1 MSSRRPDT
9 PTEDAGFADGAAALS
24 VRDVHK
30 RFRSRQETVAALAG
44 VSLRV
49 LGGQITGLI
58 GPDGAGKTTLMRLA
72 AGLLLPDEGEIIAL
86 GRNVVEEPLE
96 VQAGVGY
103 MPQRF
108 GLYEDLTVQENLDL
122 YADLQGV
129 PHADRAARYEDLMH
143 MTGLA
148 PFTGRLA
155 GQLSGGMKQKLGL
168 ACTLIRP
175 PALLLLDEPTVGVDP
190 VSRRELWR
198 IVDGFVRDR
207 GAGVLLSTAYL
218 DEAERCHDVA
228 LLDGGKLIARGS
240 PQDFRRS
247 VEGRSFLVTAP
258 SIKTRELE
266 TRLSGRPGVTDAVV
280 SGDAVRVVINNAD
293 ATGESG
299 ALTAGIEGAKVE
311 AVAPRFEDSFIARLR
326 EHRIASAE
334 SPSEPR
340 TAASPPSRHGAYQGP
355 MIDVH
360 DLQRKFGDFYA
371 VKGVSFEVG
380 QGEVFGLLGANGA
393 GKTTTFRMLCG
404 LLPPS
409 AGELHVAGVNL
420 RRAPAAAR
428 ARIGYM
434 SQKFSLYGSLSVEQ
448 NLRFFASS
456 YGLVGRR
463 RAERIA
469 WALEEFQ
476 LGDEATVDSA
486 SLPLGYKQRLA
497 LACALMHEPDILF
510 LDEPTSGVDPLARR
524 EFWRQIN
531 AVAAAGVTVLVT
543 THFME
548 EVEYC
553 DRAAIMAA
561 GEILALG
568 APREIKQQAAAPDH
582 PHPTMEDAFI
592 HLIEAREASSQP
604 AGRDRGV
611 QGNGDRKPNALQAE
625 RHRGRSLRSADDD
638 RASLLKRRRS
648 SGAMRLRGLV
658 RKEFLQI
665 VRDPSSLAIA
675 FVLPIILL
683 LLFGYGVSLDVEHVP
698 IALVV
703 DHFDAD
709 SASLAGEFEG
719 SRYFRAVRMHG
730 MYAAQ
735 QALLAGEVDAIVHVR
750 ENFAERLRR
759 PQGAP
764 IQVIVNGMDANNSR
778 MISGYVQGAWGRW
791 LAAWA
796 RDQSISFVVPVDIEQ
811 RVWFNANLQSRHF
824 IVPGL
829 IALIMTLI
837 GALLT
842 ALVMAREWER
852 GTMEALL
859 VTPVGIHEVIFGKTL
874 PYYLL
879 GMGGMLL
886 SLLTAVWLFGVPM
899 RGSLWVLFG
908 TSSLFLL
915 TSLGMGLLISTVAK
929 SQFVAAQIAI
939 IVTYLP
945 AFILSGFIFDIGSMP
960 EALQLLTHVLP
971 ARYFVTILQTLFLA
985 GDVWSIL
992 VPNSLVLAAMA
1003 VLFLG
1008 LTRVNARKRLD

>member
-1 MSSRRPDT
+1 MSSRTPYS
-9 PTEDAGFADGAAALS
+9 PTEDAAIADKGAVLS

-30 RFRSRQETVAALAG
+30 GFRYRHETVEALAG

-72 AGLLLPDEGEIIAL
+72 AGLLLPDQGEIVAL
-86 GRNVVEEPLE
+86 GRNVAEEALE

-129 PHADRAARYEDLMH
+129 HRADRAARYEELMR

-198 IVDGFVRDR
+198 IVDGFVQNQ

-218 DEAERCHDVA
+218 DEAERCHDVV

-240 PQDFRRS
+240 PQEFRHS

-258 SIKTRELE
+258 VVKTRELE
-266 TRLSGRPGVTDAVV
+266 SRLSGRSGVTDAVV
-280 SGDAVRVVINNAD
+280 SGDAVRVVMDAGKTAD
-293 ATGESG
+293 AEKLV
-299 ALTAGIEGAKVE
+299 ADIEGAEVE
-311 AVAPRFEDSFIARLR
+311 GVSPRFEDSFIARLR
-326 EHRIASAE
+326 EHRNASVE
-334 SPSEPR
+334 PPSEPR
-340 TAASPPSRHGAYQGP
+340 TAASAPARHNAFKGP

-360 DLQRKFGDFYA
+360 DLQRKFGSFYA

-456 YGLVGRR
+456 YGLVGPR

-476 LGDEATVDSA
+476 LGEEAAVDSA

-582 PHPTMEDAFI
+582 PQPTMEDAFI
-592 HLIEAREASSQP
+592 HLIETHEASSQSS
-604 AGRDRGV
+604 GRDRSSP
-611 QGNGDRKPNALQAE
+611 GNDEQKPDALQAE
-625 RHRGRSLRSADDD
+625 RHRGRSLQSAGDD
-638 RASLLKRRRS
+638 RASLDGRRRS
-648 SGAMRLRGLV
+648 GGAMRLRGLV

-698 IALVV
+698 IALVI

-735 QALLAGEVDAIVHVR
+735 EALLAGDVDAIVHVR

-791 LAAWA
+791 LASWA
-796 RDQSISFVVPVDIEQ
+796 RDQSLSFVVPVEIEQ

-874 PYYLL
+874 PYYML

-886 SLLTAVWLFGVPM
+886 SLLVAVWLFGVPM
-899 RGSLWVLFG
+899 RGSLWALFG

-960 EALQLLTHVLP
+960 EALQILTRVLP

-985 GDVWSIL
+985 GDVWSIIA
-992 VPNSLVLAAMA
+992 PNSLVLAGMA

-1008 LTRVNARKRLD
+1008 LTRVNARKRLE